1 MLLLRTDHSQCI
13 CNYSVI
19 SNNNKLGTL
28 SLDSVLTVHLYSKKA
43 EWDAQ
48 ACRPCLLYRMW
59 HHPSRASLQTTVLV
73 GNGRPLLWTLMCLLN
88 YHFQCMC
95 QGVKSRP
102 GWLSKA
108 AKPIAITVA
117 GFLEVLIRDKNQEVD
132 GVVGSDTTALDEAV
146 RHGRHD
152 VLHEI
157 VAQRRRLRFQQ
168 LLLLPL
174 HVLQTLSLHNHDH
187 PLTRFVEQLEQKKF
201 QDCSRILNCTRAV
214 QPVATGRQLPYL
226 HKPAIVIVTSLAP
239 WRPPLRTY
247 VRTNVQTPYHV

>member
-132 GVVGSDTTALDEAV
+132 GVVGANADAV
-146 RHGRHD
+146 AQCAGKCRHD
-152 VLHEI
+152 VLHE
-157 VAQRRRLRFQQ
+157 VVPQRHRLCLEQF
-168 LLLLPL
+168 LLLASHLLQSSTL
-174 HVLQTLSLHNHDH
+174 HRHARHALTHRQYSLSK
-187 PLTRFVEQLEQKKF
+187 T
-201 QDCSRILNCTRAV
+201 
-214 QPVATGRQLPYL
+214 
-226 HKPAIVIVTSLAP
+226 
-239 WRPPLRTY
+239 
-247 VRTNVQTPYHV
+247 